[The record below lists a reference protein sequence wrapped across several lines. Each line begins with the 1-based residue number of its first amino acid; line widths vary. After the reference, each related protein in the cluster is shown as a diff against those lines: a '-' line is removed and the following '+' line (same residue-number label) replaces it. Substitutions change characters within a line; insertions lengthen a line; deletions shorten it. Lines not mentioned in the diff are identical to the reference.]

1 MAWRRYA
8 HYARLVGP
16 ALRELRRSRGREGRP
31 MPIAIDL
38 SGKVALVTGSSRGLG
53 AAMAR
58 RLAAAGAAVAVHY
71 AADAERAASVVDDIA
86 AAGGRAVAVGGDFH
100 EATSVERVTAEAR
113 RQLGDIAILVNNVG
127 REERLGPALEL
138 DWEAYQG
145 ILDLNLRAAYL
156 AARAAAPGMRER
168 RWGRIINVLS
178 MAWHGQP
185 RSMAAY
191 ATAKGALFSF
201 TQALAVDLGAD
212 NITVNAVSPGWIPVE
227 RHGPGT
233 LPGRAATAA
242 RTPLGHLGTPE
253 DVAGAVLFL
262 ASDLANF
269 ITGVEIPVC
278 GGVQLLQ

>member
-1 MAWRRYA
+1 MAI
-8 HYARLVGP
+8 G
-16 ALRELRRSRGREGRP
+16 
-31 MPIAIDL
+31 IDL
-38 SGKVALVTGSSRGLG
+38 GGKTALVTGSSRGLG
-53 AAMAR
+53 AAIAR

-71 AADAERAASVVDDIA
+71 AAGAERAAALVTAIEG
-86 AAGGRAVAVGGDFH
+86 AGGRAVAVGGNFH
-100 EATSVERVTAEAR
+100 DAPAIERAMAEV
-113 RQLGDIAILVNNVG
+113 QQHFGHIDILVNNVG
-127 REERLGPALEL
+127 REEQLGPALEL
-138 DWEAYQG
+138 GWDAYQG

-156 AARAAAPGMRER
+156 TSRAVAPGMRER
-168 RWGRIINVLS
+168 KGGRIINILS
-178 MAWHGQP
+178 MALHGQP

-191 ATAKGALFSF
+191 STAKGALHSF
-201 TQALAVDLGAD
+201 TQALAVDLGPD

-227 RHGPGT
+227 RHGPST

-242 RTPLGHLGTPE
+242 RTPLGHLGTPD

>member
-1 MAWRRYA
+1 M
-8 HYARLVGP
+8 
-16 ALRELRRSRGREGRP
+16 S
-31 MPIAIDL
+31 IAIDL
-38 SGKVALVTGSSRGLG
+38 SGKNALVTGSSRGLG
-53 AAMAR
+53 ASMAR

-71 AADAERAASVVDDIA
+71 VAGGERAAAIVQEIVA
-86 AAGGRAVAVGGDFH
+86 GGGRAIAIGGDFH
-100 EATSVERVTAEAR
+100 DAAAVERALADAQHR
-113 RQLGDIAILVNNVG
+113 LGGIDILVNNVG
-127 REERLGPALEL
+127 REEQLGPALEL
-138 DWEAYQG
+138 DWAAYQG

-156 AARAAAPGMRER
+156 ASRAVVPGMRER
-168 RWGRIINVLS
+168 KWGRIINILS
-178 MAWHGQP
+178 MAMHGHP

-191 ATAKGALFSF
+191 STAKGALHSF
-201 TQALAVDLGAD
+201 TQALAVDLGPD

-242 RTPLGHLGTPE
+242 RTPLGHLGTPD

-278 GGVQLLQ
+278 GGVHLLQ